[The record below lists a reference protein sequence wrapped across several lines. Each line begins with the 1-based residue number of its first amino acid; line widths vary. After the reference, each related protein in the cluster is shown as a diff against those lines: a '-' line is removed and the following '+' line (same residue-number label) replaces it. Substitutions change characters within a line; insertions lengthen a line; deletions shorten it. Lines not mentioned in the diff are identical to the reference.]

1 MKKTC
6 SSLIFLFATVLLLY
20 SCRTPQSADATGK
33 ILTTPAYSSLS
44 GFSWFNPVRFST
56 LDHAYTPA
64 ITSVKMQRTG
74 VEFSLP
80 LLELDKSGQLEI
92 SFDELN
98 GLPRQFRYTLIHCD
112 ASWNPSDLLQSE
124 YLSPYTE
131 GFLNQY
137 LLSRATRQAYVH
149 YTLLIPNEE
158 VKISK
163 SGNYLLVIYDPA
175 QQNQLILTR
184 RFMVT
189 ENRASLKISVRK
201 SSDIEEAGYKQEVDV
216 DLVKSSW
223 PVENPYQELKI
234 FIAQNGRL
242 DNRVEGLQPRLVTGN
257 TISYNWEK
265 VNTFN
270 GGNEFRYFDIRTL
283 SKVTPR
289 VAFITQDSA
298 FHHVF
303 LKPDF
308 KRGFQVYQSE
318 KDLNGEFII
327 RNDDAHSTA
336 GNEEDYAWVHFTFP
350 FQSSFGHRDMYLLGA
365 FTNWQLTP
373 EARLVYSEER
383 NSYEASLYLKQGY
396 YNYHYVMLDSAGTR
410 FETVL
415 TEGDH
420 SETENFYTVY
430 VYQKLPSE
438 LYDRLIAVER
448 VTTLQQR

>member
-1 MKKTC
+1 M
-6 SSLIFLFATVLLLY
+6 FLFVNALLWF
-20 SCRTPQSADATGK
+20 SCRAPQGVGAVGNTLPVSN
-33 ILTTPAYSSLS
+33 YSSLS
-44 GFSWFNPVRFST
+44 AFSWFDPTRFTT
-56 LDHAYTPA
+56 LDREYVPSVS
-64 ITSVKMQRTG
+64 SVKMQRMG

-80 LLELDKSGQLEI
+80 LLELGKSDQLEF

-98 GLPRQFRYTLIHCD
+98 GSPRQFRYTFIHCD
-112 ASWNPSDLLQSE
+112 ASWNPSDLMQSE

-131 GFLNQY
+131 GRVDQY
-137 LLSRATRQAYVH
+137 LLSRATLQPYVH
-149 YTLLIPNEE
+149 YTLVLPDEE
-158 VKISK
+158 VQISK
-163 SGNYLLVIYDPA
+163 SGNYLLVVFDPDR
-175 QQNQLILTR
+175 QNQLMLTR
-184 RFMVT
+184 RFMVS
-189 ENRASLKISVRK
+189 ENRITMKMAVRK
-201 SSDIEEAGYKQEVDV
+201 SSVVEEAGYVQEVDI
-216 DLVKSSW
+216 DLLKSNW
-223 PVENPYQELKI
+223 PINNPYQELKI
-234 FIAQNGRL
+234 IVAQNGRL
-242 DNRVEGLQPRLVTGN
+242 DNKVVGMQPRLVSGN

-265 VNTFN
+265 INTFN

-283 SKVTPR
+283 TKITPR

-318 KDLNGEFII
+318 KDLNGEYII
-327 RNDDAHSTA
+327 RNDDAHSDS

-350 FQSSFGHRDMYLLGA
+350 FQSSFGHRDIYLLGA
-365 FTNWQLTP
+365 FTNWQLKP
-373 EARLVYSEER
+373 EAKLIYSAER

-420 SETENFYTVY
+420 SETENFYSVY
-430 VYQKLPSE
+430 VYQRLPGD

-448 VTTLQQR
+448 VTTLQQP